1 MNIIHRHHSNRNVL
15 TRTSAK
21 SHEIVLQG
29 HTSTNWSQSWV
40 FITFVLL
47 LSKYKEWEWKK
58 EHMNESERIILCI
71 CFRWILQI
79 CYSHALTCNHKW
91 ASHVCRWKLLKVKGI
106 LNSRCNFQTP
116 PWKLHKN
123 YSTQLRIW
131 IFKCL
136 LTQVAAVKTQNQST
150 ATIHMNELLEHK
162 GFSSHHLLS
171 TTCTT
176 VTWKCSS
183 GEVWPLK
190 RPLLT
195 FLKVAVSSNKTNK

>member
-1 MNIIHRHHSNRNVL
+1 MRASKTTTVNDGTPECVNIIHRHHSNRNVL

-40 FITFVLL
+40 LITFVLL

-116 PWKLHKN
+116 PWKAP
-123 YSTQLRIW
+123 Q
-131 IFKCL
+131 
-136 LTQVAAVKTQNQST
+136 
-150 ATIHMNELLEHK
+150 ELLHAAKDLNLQMFTHTSSCSENSESEH
-162 GFSSHHLLS
+162 GDYSHEWALRAQGL
-171 TTCTT
+171 
-176 VTWKCSS
+176 
-183 GEVWPLK
+183 
-190 RPLLT
+190 
-195 FLKVAVSSNKTNK
+195 

>member
-1 MNIIHRHHSNRNVL
+1 MRASKTTTVNDGTPECMNIIHRHHSNRNVL

-29 HTSTNWSQSWV
+29 HASTNWSQSWV
-40 FITFVLL
+40 FITFMLL

-58 EHMNESERIILCI
+58 EHMNESERIISCI

-131 IFKCL
+131 
-136 LTQVAAVKTQNQST
+136 
-150 ATIHMNELLEHK
+150 
-162 GFSSHHLLS
+162 
-171 TTCTT
+171 
-176 VTWKCSS
+176 
-183 GEVWPLK
+183 
-190 RPLLT
+190 
-195 FLKVAVSSNKTNK
+195 SSNVYSHK